1 MIASTQLGT
10 DREQLLAALRR
21 SREAYIA
28 CVKNVP
34 EKAASIRLNDSSWS
48 ILEIAEH
55 VAAAEHGM
63 FRGMELGTEK
73 TSPTNY
79 AMDDEIV
86 KRGRNREAKGE
97 APERSRPKGRW
108 SNMADA
114 IVAFE
119 NSRANTMVFVEK
131 GERDPRKIVW
141 QHPLF
146 GELDGH
152 QVLLLM
158 SSHVERHTAQIEE
171 IKATEA
177 YKKAGGQ

>member
-1 MIASTQLGT
+1 MATAPQPGT
-10 DREQLLAALRR
+10 DRDQLAATLRQ
-21 SREAYIA
+21 SRDKYLN
-28 CVKNVP
+28 CVKAVP
-34 EKAASIRLNDSSWS
+34 ESAASIRLTENSWS

-63 FRGMELGTEK
+63 FRGVELATPK

-79 AMDDEIV
+79 ALDTEIL

-108 SNMADA
+108 KTMAEA
-114 IVAFE
+114 IAAFE
-119 NSRANTMVFVEK
+119 NSRANTLAFAETGTK
-131 GERDPRKIVW
+131 DPRRVEW

-146 GELDGH
+146 GALDGH

-158 SSHVERHTAQIEE
+158 AAHAERHTAQIEE
-171 IKATEA
+171 IKVTDA
-177 YKKAGGQ
+177 YKRAVGH

>member
-1 MIASTQLGT
+1 MSATAQLGT
-10 DREQLLAALRR
+10 DRQQLLAALRE

-28 CVKNVP
+28 CVENVP
-34 EKAASIRLNDSSWS
+34 ETAASIRLSETSWS

-63 FRGMELGTEK
+63 FRGLELGTEK
-73 TSPTNY
+73 TSSPNY
-79 AMDDEIV
+79 EMDGEIG
-86 KRGRNREAKGE
+86 KRGRNRQVKGE

-108 SNMADA
+108 SNLADA

-119 NSRANTMVFVEK
+119 NSRANTMAFVEK
-131 GERDPRKIVW
+131 GESDPRKIEW

-146 GELDGH
+146 GALDGH

-158 SSHVERHTAQIEE
+158 SAHVERHTAQIEE
-171 IKATEA
+171 IKATPE
-177 YKKAGGQ
+177 YKAAASK